1 MARTARS
8 DPPVARPRAS
18 RSRRSRAGRGIAA
31 FLVAVA
37 SIAVLTSVGA
47 LAYYRWCQGAGGP
60 HRSVTVEI
68 PQGASGGETVEVLH
82 HDGVIRCGTASRI
95 MLSLRGVAGSLQA
108 GSYRLTTN
116 MTVDDAL
123 KVLEKGPPAV
133 PVVDITIPEGYRT
146 TQIADRVAQ
155 VLKIPAKRFLSA
167 TRSGGFS
174 APPYLPH
181 GSDSLEGFL
190 FPKTYE
196 FDKRGVTP
204 QDVIHTLLS
213 QFQEEA
219 GALPWQNAQSL
230 GVTPYQVVTI
240 ASMVEREASLPQD
253 RPKIA
258 AVIYNRLQKN
268 MKLGID
274 ATLQY
279 VDPNPSDG
287 LTSQDLKIDSPY
299 NTRLHRGLPPTPI
312 ANPGIASLRAA
323 LQPAQTGDL
332 YYVLC
337 GSDGHHE
344 FAQTYAQFLQLKQQC
359 LGG

>member
-8 DPPVARPRAS
+8 DPPVARPQAS
-18 RSRRSRAGRGIAA
+18 RSRRSRPGRGVAA

-37 SIAVLTSVGA
+37 SIAIVTGGAA

-60 HRSVTVEI
+60 QRPVTVQI
-68 PQGASGGETVEVLH
+68 PQGASGGETVDALH
-82 HDGVIRCGTASRI
+82 HEGVIRCASASRI

-155 VLKIPAKRFLSA
+155 VLKIPARKFLA
-167 TRSGGFS
+167 VAQNGNFS
-174 APPYLPH
+174 AAPYLPKNA
-181 GSDSLEGFL
+181 GSLEGFL

-196 FDKRGVTP
+196 FDKRGVSA

-219 GALPWQNAQSL
+219 KALPWQNARSL

-258 AVIYNRLQKN
+258 AVIYNRLRKN
-268 MKLGID
+268 MTLGID

-312 ANPGIASLRAA
+312 ASPGIASLRAA
-323 LQPAQTGDL
+323 LQPAQTSDL

-344 FAQTYAQFLQLKQQC
+344 FAQTYSQFLQLKQQC

>member
-1 MARTARS
+1 
-8 DPPVARPRAS
+8 V
-18 RSRRSRAGRGIAA
+18 AA

-37 SIAVLTSVGA
+37 SIAVLTGGGA

-60 HRSVTVEI
+60 QRPVSFQL
-68 PQGASGGETVEVLH
+68 PAGSSGGETVDALH
-82 HDGVIRCGTASRI
+82 REGVIRCASASRI
-95 MLSLRGVAGSLQA
+95 MLSLRGVDSSLQA
-108 GSYRLTTN
+108 GAYRLTTN

-123 KVLEKGPPAV
+123 KVLEKGPPPV
-133 PVVDITIPEGYRT
+133 PVVDLTIPEGYRM

-155 VLKIPAKRFLSA
+155 VLKIPARKFLDA
-167 TRSGGFS
+167 AQNGTFS
-174 APPYLPH
+174 AAPYLPKH
-181 GSDSLEGFL
+181 AGSLEGFL

-196 FDKRGVTP
+196 FDKRSVTA

-219 GALPWQNAQSL
+219 KALPWANAKSL
-230 GVTPYQVVTI
+230 GVSRYQVVTI

-268 MKLGID
+268 MALGID

-279 VDPNPSDG
+279 VDPDPSDG
-287 LTSQDLKIDSPY
+287 LTASDLKIDSPY

-312 ANPGIASLRAA
+312 ANPGLASLRAA
-323 LQPAQTGDL
+323 LQPAQTSDL

>member
-1 MARTARS
+1 
-8 DPPVARPRAS
+8 
-18 RSRRSRAGRGIAA
+18 
-31 FLVAVA
+31 
-37 SIAVLTSVGA
+37 
-47 LAYYRWCQGAGGP
+47 
-60 HRSVTVEI
+60 
-68 PQGASGGETVEVLH
+68 
-82 HDGVIRCGTASRI
+82 
-95 MLSLRGVAGSLQA
+95 
-108 GSYRLTTN
+108 

-123 KVLEKGPPAV
+123 KILEKGPPPV
-133 PVVDITIPEGYRT
+133 PVVDVTIPEGYRM

-155 VLKIPAKRFLSA
+155 ALRIPAQKFLA
-167 TRSGGFS
+167 TARSGNFS
-174 APPYLPH
+174 AAPYLPTH
-181 GSDSLEGFL
+181 ADSLEGFL

-196 FDKRGVTP
+196 FDKRSVTAK
-204 QDVIHTLLS
+204 DVIHTLLS

-219 GALPWQNAQSL
+219 KALPWENAKSL

-258 AVIYNRLQKN
+258 AVIYNRLRRN
-268 MKLGID
+268 MTLGID

-279 VDPNPSDG
+279 VDPDPSDG
-287 LTSQDLKIDSPY
+287 LTASDLRIDSPY

-312 ANPGIASLRAA
+312 ANPGLASLRAA
-323 LQPAQTGDL
+323 LEPAQTSDL